1 MARVWTHGTWVAK
14 PGQEDAFVKTWS
26 ELARQAMKEFRG
38 QPPILLRDR
47 EMPNVFKTFGAW
59 PDIEAV
65 DEFRSSNTFRNAV
78 AELQP
83 LLESFEPMTLDEVE
97 WR

>member
-1 MARVWTHGTWVAK
+1 MARVWTHGTWIAK
-14 PGQEDAFVKTWS
+14 PGQEDAFVQAWS
-26 ELARQAMKEFRG
+26 DLARQALTEFRG
-38 QPPILLRDR
+38 HTPTLLRDR
-47 EMPNVFKTFGAW
+47 DKPNVFKTIGAW

-65 DEFRSSNTFRNAV
+65 EEFRASDTFRSAV